1 MVKSFKVIC
10 SDCPVGWTLN
20 TDDNLCRPDGV
31 TLTCKSDGFKIEF
44 PLQALYWDSYSM
56 TETEQET
63 AEATIGTEFIL
74 HL

>member
-1 MVKSFKVIC
+1 M
-10 SDCPVGWTLN
+10 N
-20 TDDNLCRPDGV
+20 TDDSLCRPDGV
-31 TLTCKSDGFKIEF
+31 TLTCKSNGFKIEF

-74 HL
+74 R

>member
-1 MVKSFKVIC
+1 
-10 SDCPVGWTLN
+10 LN
-20 TDDNLCRPDGV
+20 TDDHLCRPDGV

-56 TETEQET
+56 TEAEQET

-74 HL
+74 HLKRIRIWRTKMSASI